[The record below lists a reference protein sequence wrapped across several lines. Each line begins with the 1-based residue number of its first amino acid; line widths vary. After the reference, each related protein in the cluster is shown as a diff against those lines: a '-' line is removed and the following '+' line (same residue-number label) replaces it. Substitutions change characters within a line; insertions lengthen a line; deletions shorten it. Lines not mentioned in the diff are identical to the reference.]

1 MCVHA
6 GSKTL
11 SQEKESLL
19 GYMLTQVVVYNG
31 RKIVV
36 FYVVVAA
43 VGIHDACALDFF
55 VVFCCCFSFSAL
67 TLLVGQQEGRP
78 ACKKTEWCGAGMVI
92 CLERGADLHMPQRMP
107 LPLTVSCFSKIQIG
121 LPFWYRLTRVVS
133 DNGPLNGCVCFVVLY
148 FLYLLN

>member
-1 MCVHA
+1 MHA

-43 VGIHDACALDFF
+43 VGIHDACALDF
-55 VVFCCCFSFSAL
+55 CCSFLLLFFLQCFDA
-67 TLLVGQQEGRP
+67 VGWAAGR
-78 ACKKTEWCGAGMVI
+78 A
-92 CLERGADLHMPQRMP
+92 
-107 LPLTVSCFSKIQIG
+107 SG
-121 LPFWYRLTRVVS
+121 L
-133 DNGPLNGCVCFVVLY
+133 
-148 FLYLLN
+148 